1 MLYDDE
7 YLIAARVV
15 RMSCGIENTFSKLFY
30 IDKYAFFKISKLKN
44 QKKITNFKE
53 FPVIFKKSVKLDFQI
68 VLFSIL

>member
-44 QKKITNFKE
+44 QK
-53 FPVIFKKSVKLDFQI
+53 LQI
-68 VLFSIL
+68 LKNLQLFLKNQLNLISR